1 MIVRNILAS
10 VGVLIAYLLMLP
22 LCYVAFDVRFHDD
35 IEFVHGRRSAKK
47 LFHFP
52 ERYKS
57 MKKLLFLDIR
67 KDVPIGYYT
76 QFWVFLVSSVLLV
89 SAAIANLWLKAEW
102 TLFAVRASTI
112 CALLSWGPALF
123 SRRFTLYRGNRI
135 RNRKEYAEKVRG
147 KLKKQIENRSAP
159 TVILNA
165 VGIPALSVL
174 FTVLLW
180 YAKLFVGR

>member
-1 MIVRNILAS
+1 MIIRNTLAS

-22 LCYVAFDVRFHDD
+22 LCYIAFDVRFHDD

-47 LFHFP
+47 LFRFP
-52 ERYKS
+52 ERYGS
-57 MKKLLFLDIR
+57 MKKLLFWDIR

-76 QFWVFLVSSVLLV
+76 QFWVFLVSSALLV
-89 SAAIANLWLKAEW
+89 AAAIANLWFKSDW

-112 CALLSWGPALF
+112 CALLSWVPALF
-123 SRRFTLYRGNRI
+123 FRRFTLYRGNQI
-135 RNRKEYAEKVRG
+135 RNRKKYAAKVKG
-147 KLKKQIENRSAP
+147 TLKQQIENRSAL

-174 FTVLLW
+174 LTVLLW
-180 YAKLFVGR
+180 YAKLFGGR

>member
-22 LCYVAFDVRFHDD
+22 LCYVAFDARFHDD
-35 IEFVHGRRSAKK
+35 IEFVHVRRSAKK

-76 QFWVFLVSSVLLV
+76 QFWVFLVSSVLL
-89 SAAIANLWLKAEW
+89 AAAAVANLWFKAEW
-102 TLFAVRASTI
+102 SQFAVRASTI
-112 CALLSWGPALF
+112 CALLSWGPALY

-135 RNRKEYAEKVRG
+135 RNRKEYAAKVRG
-147 KLKKQIENRSAP
+147 KLKKQIENRSAL

-174 FTVLLW
+174 LTYFLW
-180 YAKLFVGR
+180 YAKLFGGN